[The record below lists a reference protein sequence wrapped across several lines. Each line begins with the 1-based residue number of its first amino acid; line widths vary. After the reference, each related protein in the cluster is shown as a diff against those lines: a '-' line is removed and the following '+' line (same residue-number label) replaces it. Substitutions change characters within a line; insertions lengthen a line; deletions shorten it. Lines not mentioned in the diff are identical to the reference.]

1 MILTRNLLSR
11 GWATQFVAPTSFPMN
26 SHIFGNKDIIGYP
39 TLVQLPPW
47 RPMTKWRHR
56 SSSLPAFPRLG
67 LEGWPQARPLPR
79 SVLFSI
85 CLRVVIVLNRPVW
98 GWCFDLQF
106 GHVWYLSQVLG
117 DHLLTPNLGMT
128 SDQVLKIL
136 LPSFPQK
143 RAANHTQSYT
153 LSLEIQRSTHHYTW
167 FSDLVWK
174 LGNQWHSV
182 THFPV
187 VDHPFPHQHQIPP
200 WSRCQSDPSGHPP
213 STGRGWGLLM
223 ATRQTMGLPGKRL
236 QMQHP

>member
-56 SSSLPAFPRLG
+56 SSSLPAFPRLPG

-79 SVLFSI
+79 SVLFGI

-106 GHVWYLSQVLG
+106 GDVWYLSQVLG

-136 LPSFPQK
+136 LRSP
-143 RAANHTQSYT
+143 RRGANHSDQQSAPQSYT
-153 LSLEIQRSTHHYTW
+153 LFLEIQRSTCHYTW
-167 FSDLVWK
+167 FSMVQWLRPK
-174 LGNQWHSV
+174 IGNQWLIFQWLITLSRIKIRSL
-182 THFPV
+182 
-187 VDHPFPHQHQIPP
+187 PHQGANRI
-200 WSRCQSDPSGHPP
+200 HPGNRLP
-213 STGRGWGLLM
+213 RGAGGGYS
-223 ATRQTMGLPGKRL
+223 ATRQTMGNHLTIN
-236 QMQHP
+236 